1 MTESNVT
8 IISISPTDMAWD
20 QDVAGLGGVSPED
33 QRLIDLL
40 AASVLITPQGVRELM
55 ATARCESEWWKLK
68 NAVRAAHSPETFKRF
83 WQDTIVMTGDS
94 VKIRARW
101 KTATLRLVK
110 G

>member
-1 MTESNVT
+1 MTESKVT
-8 IISISPTDMAWD
+8 IISIGPADMAWD
-20 QDVAGLGGVSPED
+20 QDVAGLGVSAED

-55 ATARCESEWWKLK
+55 ASAHCEREWRKLK